1 MLKPGL
7 FAKVIVYMGEAK
19 ETVVVPITALLYE
32 AEKVRVFVV
41 EGDRARERRVK
52 LGTKYG
58 EVMEIIEGVKEGERI
73 VVVGQ
78 QNLSEGAKVAVK
90 EQISSEG
97 SRPAAGGVEI
107 KPSTSSPETKGGK

>member
-1 MLKPGL
+1 
-7 FAKVIVYMGEAK
+7 
-19 ETVVVPITALLYE
+19 VVPITALLYE

-52 LGTKYG
+52 LGSKYG
-58 EVMEIIEGVKEGERI
+58 EVMEIIEGVKEGERV

-90 EQISSEG
+90 EQSSSEG
-97 SRPAAGGVEI
+97 PRPAGAGAGA
-107 KPSTSSPETKGGK
+107 KPNNSDQGTGAGKRQR